1 MVQIQQKASKL
12 IAISVL
18 APEKQLFCQLRYHKE
33 ACYNRISSPSQFK
46 EATELWNDQSQ
57 TRKFGLGM
65 HVLERSVDGVSQ
77 EEFHKITLRL
87 CVVSLPGDTEC

>member
-1 MVQIQQKASKL
+1 ML
-12 IAISVL
+12 
-18 APEKQLFCQLRYHKE
+18 E
-33 ACYNRISSPSQFK
+33 

-57 TRKFGLGM
+57 SRKFGLGM